1 MARLIEKLDA
11 HALEEL
17 TEPGRYGDGD
27 GLWLQVSKRGNKSW
41 LFVYSF
47 DGKRNRAMG
56 LGSFRTVSL
65 KKARAKAKACRDMVA
80 DKIDPLQAKRDA
92 RDARIARRSLERLE
106 AAKPPEPTFGQCASM
121 YIEAK
126 KPGWTN
132 AKHIAQWHST
142 FNETRRG
149 RIVFPAV
156 TADLNSLPVSK
167 VDTEAV
173 FDCLNKIWATKTE
186 TAKRARGR
194 IEKVM
199 DWAKIKTKYVTGD
212 NPARWTGH
220 LSVLLAQP
228 SDVTEVE
235 NHPSMPFDQLPAFL
249 ERLRQRP
256 GISARALE
264 FLILTAT
271 RTGAVIYATWP
282 EIDFDNRLWTIPYG
296 RKGAKI
302 RAKNNKQGKTVPLT
316 AQAIA
321 LLKALPREDG
331 NPYVFIGSEEGQ
343 NLSNMA
349 MLELLREMLP
359 SGDGVTSQYVTHGF
373 RATFK
378 DWALDQGKYP
388 SYVSEFALWHSVKNK
403 VEASYVRNSAPT
415 PRALMMADWANYC
428 ARLPVE
434 RDTNVTSLQIEREV
448 A

>member
-11 HALEEL
+11 TALEEL
-17 TEPGRYGDGD
+17 TEPGRYGDGY
-27 GLWLQVSKRGNKSW
+27 GLWLQVSKSGSKSW

-47 DGKRNRAMG
+47 DGDRNRAMG
-56 LGSFRTVSL
+56 LGSFHTVSL
-65 KKARAKAKACRDMVA
+65 KKARAKAKACRDMIA
-80 DKIDPLQAKRDA
+80 DNVDPLQAKAALRQA
-92 RDARIARRSLERLE
+92 REAEKARQQVE
-106 AAKPPEPTFGQCASM
+106 AAKAPEPTFGECAAK

-132 AKHIAQWHST
+132 PKHVAQWHST

-149 RIVFPAV
+149 TIVFPAV
-156 TADLNSLPVSK
+156 TANLNDLPVSK
-167 VDTEAV
+167 VDTDAV
-173 FDCLNKIWATKTE
+173 VECLEKIWTTKTE

-194 IEKVM
+194 IEAVL
-199 DWAKIKTKYVTGD
+199 DWAKVRGYRSGD

-220 LSVLLAQP
+220 MSVLFSEA
-228 SDVTEVE
+228 SDAEVE

-271 RTGAVIYATWP
+271 RTGAVIYATWS
-282 EIDFDNRLWTIPYG
+282 EIDLDNRLWSVPYG

-316 AQAIA
+316 PQAIA

-331 NPYVFIGSEEGQ
+331 NPYVFIGGEEGK

-359 SGDGVTSQYVTHGF
+359 SSDGVTSQYVTHGF

-434 RDTNVTSLQIEREV
+434 RDSNVTSLQIEREV